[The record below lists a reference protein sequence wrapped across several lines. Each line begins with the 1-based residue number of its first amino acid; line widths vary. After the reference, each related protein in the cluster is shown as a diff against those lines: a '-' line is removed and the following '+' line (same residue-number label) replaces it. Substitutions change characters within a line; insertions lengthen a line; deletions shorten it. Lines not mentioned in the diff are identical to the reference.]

1 MPRTTGRR
9 RKIRLPG
16 GGPRRR
22 LAPDER
28 ERLIAQAAVHF
39 FAEQG
44 FGGQTREL
52 ARRLGIAQPL
62 LYRYFPSK
70 HALIER
76 VYREVFV
83 EPWRDEWFAVLADR
97 TRPLKERLT
106 YFYREYART
115 AMGYERVRLF
125 ILAGLEGGLDLNARF
140 FEMLRERVFT
150 AVLREVRH
158 VYNLPSLGERPMSE
172 IEAEMVWM
180 LHSAIFYIGIRRWI
194 YGMSVPETM
203 DLVIEA
209 MIATFLE
216 GAPKEMV
223 ALAGPKRP

>member
-1 MPRTTGRR
+1 MARTTGRR

-158 VYNLPSLGERPMSE
+158 VYNLPSLDERPMSE

>member
-1 MPRTTGRR
+1 MARKPARRAKARSHGGR
-9 RKIRLPG
+9 
-16 GGPRRR
+16 RRR

-44 FGGQTREL
+44 FEGQTREL

-83 EPWRDEWFAVLADR
+83 DPWREEWFAALGDR
-97 TRPLKERLT
+97 RRPLKERLI

-115 AMGYERVRLF
+115 AVGYERVRLF
-125 ILAGLEGGLDLNARF
+125 ILAGLKGGLDLNARF
-140 FEMLRERVFT
+140 FKMLREQVFV
-150 AVLREVRH
+150 AVVREVREA
-158 VYNLPSLGERPMSE
+158 NGLPTLDRVPMSE
-172 IEAEMVWM
+172 TEAELVWM
-180 LHSAIFYIGIRRWI
+180 LHAAIFYIGIRRWI
-194 YGMSVPETM
+194 YGLPVPENI
-203 DLVIEA
+203 DPVIEA
-209 MIATFLE
+209 MIVTFLE
-216 GAPKEMV
+216 GIPKEMA
-223 ALAGPKRP
+223 ALTGAQPA

>member
-1 MPRTTGRR
+1 
-9 RKIRLPG
+9 
-16 GGPRRR
+16 
-22 LAPDER
+22 
-28 ERLIAQAAVHF
+28 
-39 FAEQG
+39 
-44 FGGQTREL
+44 
-52 ARRLGIAQPL
+52 
-62 LYRYFPSK
+62 
-70 HALIER
+70 
-76 VYREVFV
+76 
-83 EPWRDEWFAVLADR
+83 VLADR

-140 FEMLRERVFT
+140 FEMLHERVFT

-158 VYNLPSLGERPMSE
+158 VYDLPSLDERPMSE

-203 DLVIEA
+203 DPVIEA
-209 MIATFLE
+209 MIATFLD

>member
-1 MPRTTGRR
+1 MA
-9 RKIRLPG
+9 RKATRHRKVRLSG
-16 GGPRRR
+16 GGTRRR

-76 VYREVFV
+76 VYGEVFV
-83 EPWRDEWFAVLADR
+83 KPWRDEWFTALADR

-115 AMGYERVRLF
+115 AMSYERVRLF

-150 AVLREVRH
+150 AVLAEVRH
-158 VYNLPSLGERPMSE
+158 DYGLPTLDERPMSE

-194 YGMSVPETM
+194 YGLSEPETVER
-203 DLVIEA
+203 VIEA
-209 MIATFLE
+209 MVATFLE
-216 GAPKEMV
+216 GAPKEIT
-223 ALAGPKRP
+223 ALIGVKRS

>member
-1 MPRTTGRR
+1 MARKPARRAKARSHGGR
-9 RKIRLPG
+9 
-16 GGPRRR
+16 RRR

-44 FGGQTREL
+44 FEGQTREL

-83 EPWRDEWFAVLADR
+83 DPWREEWFAALADR
-97 TRPLKERLT
+97 RRPLKERLT

-140 FEMLRERVFT
+140 FKMLRERVFT
-150 AVLREVRH
+150 AVLRELRH
-158 VYNLPSLGERPMSE
+158 EYGLPTLDKRPMSE
-172 IEAEMVWM
+172 TEAELVWM

-194 YGMSVPETM
+194 YTLPVPENI
-203 DLVIEA
+203 DPVIEA

-216 GAPKEMV
+216 GIPKEIAV
-223 ALAGPKRP
+223 LTGAQPA

>member
-1 MPRTTGRR
+1 M
-9 RKIRLPG
+9 PG
-16 GGPRRR
+16 GGVRRR

-44 FGGQTREL
+44 FDGQTREL

-83 EPWRDEWFAVLADR
+83 DPWRDEWFTALADR
-97 TRPLKERLT
+97 RRPLKERLT
-106 YFYREYART
+106 YFYRAYART

-140 FEMLRERVFT
+140 FKMLRETVFT
-150 AVLREVRH
+150 AVVRELRHEFG
-158 VYNLPSLGERPMSE
+158 LPTLEARPMSE
-172 IEAEMVWM
+172 IEAEIVWM
-180 LHSAIFYIGIRRWI
+180 LHSAIFYIGVRRWI
-194 YGMSVPETM
+194 YGLAVPETI
-203 DLVIEA
+203 DPIIEA
-209 MIATFLE
+209 MVATFLE
-216 GAPKEMV
+216 GAPKTVM
-223 ALAGPKRP
+223 ALTARTPS

>member
-1 MPRTTGRR
+1 MARKPARR
-9 RKIRLPG
+9 AKARSHGDR
-16 GGPRRR
+16 RRR

-44 FGGQTREL
+44 FEGQTREL

-83 EPWRDEWFAVLADR
+83 DPWREEWFAALGDR
-97 TRPLKERLT
+97 RRPLKERLI

-115 AMGYERVRLF
+115 AVGYERVRLF
-125 ILAGLEGGLDLNARF
+125 ILAGLKGGLDLNARF
-140 FEMLRERVFT
+140 FKMLREQVFV
-150 AVLREVRH
+150 AVVREVREA
-158 VYNLPSLGERPMSE
+158 NGLPTLDRVPMSE
-172 IEAEMVWM
+172 TEAELVWM
-180 LHSAIFYIGIRRWI
+180 LHAAIFYIGIRRWI
-194 YGMSVPETM
+194 YGLPVPENI
-203 DLVIEA
+203 DPVIEA
-209 MIATFLE
+209 MIVTFLE
-216 GAPKEMV
+216 GIPKEMA
-223 ALAGPKRP
+223 ALTGAQPA